1 MIKAVIFDLDQ
12 TLIDRTA
19 TFKKFLEKQYQRF
32 ENKMR
37 GVPRETFVLQAQ
49 HLDNNGYTPKE
60 ELYSCLCKH
69 FSLNLETLLLEDYKQ
84 YYGQEPILF
93 PNVITTLQSLQSSY
107 LLGLI
112 TNGRSKG
119 QNAKIDQAGLRP
131 FFKVIKISEEEG
143 VAKPNPV
150 IFERCIQQL
159 GVLASEAVFVGD
171 PPENDILAAAQAGL
185 KTIWISNSHYIAPK
199 ANTTIYQIEEVLPW
213 LEGQNLKTT

>member
-32 ENKMR
+32 EHEMR
-37 GVPRETFVLQAQ
+37 GVPREIFVSQAH

-60 ELYSCLCKH
+60 ELYASLGQH
-69 FSLNLETLLLEDYKQ
+69 FSLNLETLLLEDYKE

-93 PNVITTLQSLQSSY
+93 PNVIRTLQNLKSTY

-143 VAKPNPV
+143 VAKPNPI

-159 GVLASEAVFVGD
+159 GVLTSQAVFVGD
-171 PPENDILAAAQAGL
+171 HPENDILAAAQARL
-185 KTIWISNSHYIAPK
+185 KTIWINNPHYVAPK
-199 ANTTIYQIEEVLPW
+199 ANATIYHIEEVLPW
-213 LEGQNLKTT
+213 LEDQNLKTT